1 MRTALRAA
9 LTGMRWLIAGA
20 VLNGCGATLDAG
32 SDREDPSNELP
43 VDAESTLIL
52 NNDGPTDN
60 WQGELAFLLA
70 AKGVDLAGL
79 VVNDSGAWPDL
90 ESNLDGWQMMRAAAS
105 ASGIEGLP
113 EPTASSGPPLVKPAS
128 GEIAETVPNRSAG
141 AELIVRIALD
151 APAPPVA
158 VITGGRLTDIADAY
172 LIEPAIADRI
182 VVVASLGE
190 LSEPGAVM
198 GVPNGEMDPWAD
210 TIVVER
216 LRYVQVSAFYDQQ
229 ADMPSSR
236 MGELPDQAFG
246 DWIASKQSKI
256 FDIQIAADQVALFA
270 VAVPGFVRQVERA
283 ARAGT
288 ETLSQGEV
296 PKLGVAED
304 GDVWLVT
311 SIDGD
316 VATRTFWDL
325 LSEVF

>member
-1 MRTALRAA
+1 MRSKLRAV
-9 LTGMRWLIAGA
+9 LSGLGWLMAGA
-20 VLNGCGATLDAG
+20 AQSGCGSTLDAG
-32 SDREDPSNELP
+32 SDREDASNELP
-43 VDAESTLIL
+43 VNAESTLIL

-70 AKGVDLAGL
+70 GKGVDLAGL
-79 VVNDSGAWPDL
+79 VINDSGAWPDL
-90 ESNLDGWQMMRAAAS
+90 DSNLEGWQMMRAAAS

-113 EPTASSGPPLVKPAS
+113 EPTRSSGPPLVKPAS
-128 GEIAETVPNRSAG
+128 GSIADTAPNRSAG
-141 AELIVRIALD
+141 AELIVRIALE
-151 APAPPVA
+151 APDPPVA
-158 VITGGRLTDIADAY
+158 VITGGRLTDVADAY
-172 LIEPAIADRI
+172 LIEPEIADRI

-210 TIVVER
+210 TIVVQR
-216 LRYVQVSAFYDQQ
+216 LRYVQVSAFYDQL
-229 ADMPSSR
+229 ADVPSSR
-236 MGELPDQAFG
+236 MSELPDQAFG
-246 DWIASKQSKI
+246 DWIASKQSEI
-256 FDIQIAADQVALFA
+256 FEIQIAADQVALFA
-270 VAVPGFVRQVERA
+270 VAVPGFVRKVERA

-296 PKLGVAED
+296 PRLGVVEG

-316 VATRTFWDL
+316 LATRTFWDL